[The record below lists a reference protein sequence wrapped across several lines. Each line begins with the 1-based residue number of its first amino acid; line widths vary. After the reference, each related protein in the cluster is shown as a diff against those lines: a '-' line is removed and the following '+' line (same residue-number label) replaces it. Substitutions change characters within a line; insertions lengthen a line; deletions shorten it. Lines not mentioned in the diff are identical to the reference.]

1 MKKFQIY
8 IPTDYVM
15 GHLRYGHG
23 EGIVE
28 AESKE
33 EILKKLKTEDADDI
47 LDYIHLEVDD
57 WDIDDYEYDFSSMEI
72 EEIE

>member
-8 IPTDYVM
+8 IPAEYVM
-15 GHLRYGHG
+15 GRLRYGHG

-33 EILKKLKTEDADDI
+33 EILKKLKTEEADDI

-57 WDIDDYEYDFSSMEI
+57 WDIDDYEYDFSSMKV